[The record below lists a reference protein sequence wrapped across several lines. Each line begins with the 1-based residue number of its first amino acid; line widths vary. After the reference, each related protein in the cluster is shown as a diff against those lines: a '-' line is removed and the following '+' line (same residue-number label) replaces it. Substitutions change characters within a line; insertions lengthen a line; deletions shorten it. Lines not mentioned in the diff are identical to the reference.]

1 MGRRRWIIAAI
12 LLGLGLP
19 LGILSEGWFSESA
32 PLAPRNSGT
41 MGNTDEHAESSQA
54 EARRKPSVT
63 MGSSGLAGTTT
74 PSVVVTRHGPPS
86 AHGMSD
92 RPMRRVVTPD
102 QAPGLP
108 RSPDHRDR
116 LRRGLPDEPTYQ
128 VQHVIGDGPRVIIP
142 SGDPT
147 SGFMLDPQESHGRV
161 EITLWPDAPECILH
175 LPTLGQGMLRINGIE
190 AVPGQDY
197 PVTQGMVLE
206 ALRPVAINIRPA
218 KPLTPPG
225 NGSG

>member
-1 MGRRRWIIAAI
+1 MGRRRWILLAI
-12 LLGLGLP
+12 LLGLGLTP
-19 LGILSEGWFSESA
+19 GILSQRFSGSA
-32 PLAPRNSGT
+32 SWAPKNSEPIGSRDS
-41 MGNTDEHAESSQA
+41 NPEINQA
-54 EARRKPSVT
+54 EPSRMPSASV
-63 MGSSGLAGTTT
+63 GSTGRAGTTT
-74 PSVVVTRHGPPS
+74 PSVVVTRHGPSS
-86 AHGMSD
+86 AHGIPD

-116 LRRGLPDEPTYQ
+116 LQRGLPDEPTYQ

-161 EITLWPDAPECILH
+161 EITLWPDAPECVLH

-218 KPLTPPG
+218 KPLAPPG